1 MRSARAARYRTY
13 DVCDTMCVCGCVCV
27 ICVMI
32 RVRYSRG
39 EGAASREE
47 RQRVA
52 RTLAAVVRG
61 VVFVFVYVRIVL

>member
-13 DVCDTMCVCGCVCV
+13 DVCDTIVCDL
-27 ICVMI
+27 CVMI
-32 RVRYSRG
+32 RVRYLRG